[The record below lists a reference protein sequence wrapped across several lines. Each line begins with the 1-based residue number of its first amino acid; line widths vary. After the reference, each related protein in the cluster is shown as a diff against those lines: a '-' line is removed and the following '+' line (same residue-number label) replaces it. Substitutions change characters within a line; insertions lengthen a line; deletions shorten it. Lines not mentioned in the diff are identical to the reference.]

1 MKRLFTLS
9 LFVLLT
15 MAAAA
20 QQPVYSRLKINME
33 GRELRELAE
42 LGVDTESME
51 YRPGLYVI
59 GEYSEKEQDRIAGAG
74 FSFEV
79 LIEDMSAYYSA
90 RNAGLDKAAI
100 EASWRKPDP
109 NRKYQT
115 PENFSLGSMG
125 GYLTYDEL
133 LAELDAMHAQYPDL
147 ISEKAPI
154 GTILTIQWRP
164 VYWLRISNNPDV
176 EQDKPKVLYT
186 ALMHAREPIGMQQMI
201 YQMWYLL
208 ENYGTDPEITYLMD
222 NVEMYFVPCI
232 NPDGYIYN
240 QQTNPNGGGMYRKN
254 MRLNGDGSYGVDLN
268 RNFGYFWGHDDSGSS
283 STPSSMTYR
292 GTAPFSEPETQ
303 IVKYF
308 AEQFDFDLALN
319 NHTYSDLLIYPWG
332 YQNQLT
338 PDGEI
343 FSSFAEL
350 LTRENNYTYGT
361 CYETLN
367 YLVNGGSDDW
377 FYGEQE
383 TKDKVFAFTP
393 EAGSPSDGFWPA
405 MNRIEEIC
413 AGHTWMNLGLANLAL
428 SYAELKPL
436 AAQQAETHYFYF
448 PFEIKNLGLASPS
461 SFTVSVEPISPLVI
475 SSGGP
480 LVFEEMEVL
489 ETLVDSIQIT
499 LHPSTYAGLMYD
511 FEVLLDNG
519 SFIWRDTIRGYFGEA
534 PVLFADNFE
543 TSENWSST
551 VWGLTSNQYVSAPN
565 SMTDSPGGQ
574 YGNYANAVLT
584 LNDPV
589 DLSNHGM
596 AFTEFSARWDIES
609 NYDYVQ
615 LQVSENGGTS
625 WTALPGLYTRS
636 GSNNQDSGQHLWDG
650 NQSTWVQ
657 EKISLEAFAGKEIL
671 MRFRLV
677 SDVSLTKD
685 GFYFDD
691 FKIYALEDFEPLAPV
706 ITGQQPMTILMG
718 ETFSIELEWIT
729 VEDNFVS
736 YPQGHTLEIIPGEDY
751 SLEGDNIV
759 PDPDFYGNLEVLLK
773 VNNGILESEEYPFV
787 VEVLNTMD
795 TEELLQSN
803 SLVFYNQ
810 LRKSLVLV
818 PGNDFENG
826 ALQLTVFDLYG
837 RKVHQEVISN
847 AGGRQAIPLALRPGV
862 YVFEIRGEQAFRG
875 KFCVY

>member
-1 MKRLFTLS
+1 MKRLFTFS
-9 LFVLLT
+9 LLLVLTL
-15 MAAAA
+15 AAVA
-20 QQPVYSRLKINME
+20 QQPVYSRLKISME
-33 GRELRELAE
+33 GREVRELAA

-51 YRPGLYVI
+51 YRPGLYII
-59 GEYSEKEQDRIAGAG
+59 GEYSEKEQELMAGAG

-79 LIEDMSAYYSA
+79 LIEDMSAYYTA
-90 RNAGLDKAAI
+90 RNTGLDKAAI
-100 EASWRKPDP
+100 EASWRKPESG
-109 NRKYQT
+109 RKYQT

-133 LAELDAMHAQYPDL
+133 LAELDEMHAQYPDL
-147 ISEKAPI
+147 ISGKAPI

-164 VYWLRISNNPDV
+164 VYWLRISNNPDT

-186 ALMHAREPIGMQQMI
+186 AMIHAREPISMQQMI

-208 ENYGTDPEITYLMD
+208 ENYGTDPEVTYLVD
-222 NVEMYFVPCI
+222 NMEMYFVPCI

-240 QQTNPNGGGMYRKN
+240 QQTNPNGGGMHRKN
-254 MRLNGDGSYGVDLN
+254 MRQNSDSSIGVDLN
-268 RNFGYFWGHDDSGSS
+268 RNFGYQWGLDNSGSS
-283 STPSSMTYR
+283 PTPSSMTYR
-292 GTAPFSEPETQ
+292 GTAAFSEPETQ

-338 PDGEI
+338 PDAEI
-343 FSSFAEL
+343 FSAFAEI

-383 TKDKVFAFTP
+383 IKDKVFAFTP

-413 AGHTWMNLGLANLAL
+413 AGHTWMNLSIAHLSL
-428 SYAELKPL
+428 SYAELRPL
-436 AAQQAETHYFYF
+436 AAQQVETHSFYF
-448 PFEIKNLGLASPS
+448 PFEIKNLGLAASPS
-461 SFTVSVEPISPLVI
+461 YTVSVEPISPLII
-475 SSGGP
+475 SAGDP
-480 LVFEEMEVL
+480 IVFEGMELL
-489 ETLVDSIQIT
+489 EAALDSIQIT

-519 SFIWRDTIRGYFGEA
+519 IYIRRDTIRGYFGDA
-534 PVLFADNFE
+534 PVLFTDNFE
-543 TSENWSST
+543 TAEHWSSNI
-551 VWGLTSNQYVSAPN
+551 WGLTSNHYVSAPN

-574 YGNYANAVLT
+574 YGNYANAVLS

-589 DLSNHGM
+589 DLSNHEL
-596 AFTEFSARWDIES
+596 AFIVFSARWDIES

-615 LQVSENGGTS
+615 LQVSENGGMN
-625 WTALPGLYTRS
+625 WVALPGLYTRN
-636 GSNNQDSGQHLWDG
+636 GSNNQDAGQPLWDG
-650 NQSTWVQ
+650 NQNTWVQ

-671 MRFRLV
+671 LRFRLV

-691 FKIYALEDFEPLAPV
+691 FKIYALEDFEPVAPV
-706 ITGQQPMTILMG
+706 ITGQQPLTILMG
-718 ETFSIELEWIT
+718 EMFSLQMEWLT
-729 VEDNFVS
+729 VEDDFVS
-736 YPQGHTLEIIPGEDY
+736 YPQGHTLEYLPGEDY
-751 SLEGDNIV
+751 TLEGEDIV
-759 PDPDFYGNLEVLLK
+759 PDPDFYGILEVLLK
-773 VNNGILESEEYPFV
+773 VNNGILDSEPYPFE

-795 TEELLQSN
+795 SEELLQSN
-803 SLVFYNQ
+803 PLVFYDQ
-810 LRKSLVLV
+810 LRKSMVLV
-818 PGNDFENG
+818 RGDGFETG
-826 ALQLTVFDLYG
+826 ALELSVYDLNG
-837 RKVHQEVISN
+837 RKVHQQPLVIV
-847 AGGRQAIPLALRPGV
+847 GERQSIPLALRSGV
-862 YVFEIRGEQAFRG
+862 YVFELKAKQAHRG
-875 KFCVY
+875 KFIVH